1 MLVPKTKSNII
12 NQNDKN
18 IRFEVNQQ
26 EKKKKKK
33 PMLDLIID
41 LTSQE
46 PQDNVTRSSKNMLIH
61 IVKTNLDHNTYMQCN
76 C

>member
-26 EKKKKKK
+26 EKKKK